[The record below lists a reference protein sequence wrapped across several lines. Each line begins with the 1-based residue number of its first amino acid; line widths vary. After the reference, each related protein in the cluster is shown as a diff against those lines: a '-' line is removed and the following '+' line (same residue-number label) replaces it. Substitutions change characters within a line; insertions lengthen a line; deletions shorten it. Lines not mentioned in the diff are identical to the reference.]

1 MFLAMTFCCSM
12 KLSKFGE
19 KLTAKTGIL
28 ELMEDLGN
36 ALHGKQKMLM
46 LGGGNPARIPEVETV
61 WRNRMEKILKNKDEY
76 ERMLGLYT
84 TPQGDDEFM
93 KAIAL
98 LFNNKYGWNI
108 TKENVCVLGGSQM
121 TFFFLFNMIA
131 GKFSNG
137 NHKKI
142 LLPLVPEYIGYAD
155 QGIEGGIFTAN
166 KPILEYLDDHTF
178 KYFIDFKSLSVT
190 SNIAAICVSRPTNP
204 TGNVVTDEEVQKL
217 YKLAKQNNIP
227 LIKDNA
233 YGIPFPGIIFTKST
247 PFWDENII
255 YVMSLSK
262 LGLPSTRTSI
272 VIAKPEVVKNLSSI
286 NAIVHLS
293 TATVGQH
300 LVTPLIQSGEI
311 LHISQK
317 TIKPFY
323 EKKAKS
329 AIEYFHK
336 QMNNSSI
343 PYYLHKAEGALFL
356 WLWCKDL
363 PITSYQFYQRLKK
376 QHVLVVPG
384 EYFFPGFDESWK
396 HTRECIRIT
405 YSQDKAIVL
414 EGLKSIANEL
424 KSVYK

>member
-363 PITSYQFYQRLKK
+363 PITS
-376 QHVLVVPG
+376 
-384 EYFFPGFDESWK
+384 
-396 HTRECIRIT
+396 
-405 YSQDKAIVL
+405 
-414 EGLKSIANEL
+414 
-424 KSVYK
+424 